1 MSFGTTILQ
10 DDNVH
15 IASIKNYDHVLWV
28 ILVSSSNLYVSF
40 LQLLKLKNKNI
51 LCMYET
57 LK

>member
-15 IASIKNYDHVLWV
+15 IASIENYDHVLWV